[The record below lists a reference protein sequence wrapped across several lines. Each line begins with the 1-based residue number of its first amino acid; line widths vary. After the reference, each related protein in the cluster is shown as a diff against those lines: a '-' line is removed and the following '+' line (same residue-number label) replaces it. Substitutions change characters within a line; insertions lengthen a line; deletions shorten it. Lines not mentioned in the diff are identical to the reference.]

1 MASLYHKVYVALGGK
16 KGSFL
21 QKKWAKFRMMKVSRE
36 KSKLLP
42 LFGMAMLKIFRESC
56 QEHNIKG
63 WLEYG
68 TLLGAYREKSFIP
81 HDNDLDVGM
90 YFSDYTKEF
99 EETLVSKGFLKKHEY
114 YLVNPTKGTKD
125 LMELGFSYRNFTID
139 IFLCN
144 KSEKTRKSYIFL
156 FDPFDESSQLKVKYF
171 TLNPVEPLGVL
182 TINDEPFSV
191 PYRPDELLMKIYGD
205 DFMIPQKGWMPSEDN
220 PNVSY
225 PDRSCEYGIHIRF

>member
-1 MASLYHKVYVALGGK
+1 MASLYHKLYVALGGK

-21 QKKWAKFRMMKVSRE
+21 QKKWAKLRMMKVSRE

-42 LFGMAMLKIFRESC
+42 LYGMAMLKIFRESC

-99 EETLVSKGFLKKHEY
+99 EETLVSKGFQKKHEY
-114 YLVNPTKGTKD
+114 YLVNPTNGTKD
-125 LMELGFSYRNFTID
+125 LMELGFSY
-139 IFLCN
+139 
-144 KSEKTRKSYIFL
+144 
-156 FDPFDESSQLKVKYF
+156 FDESSQLKVKYF
-171 TLNPVEPLGVL
+171 ILNPVEPLEVL

-191 PYRPDELLMKIYGD
+191 PYRSDELLMKIYGD
-205 DFMIPQKGWMPSEDN
+205 DFMIPQKGWMPSENN